1 VGRRLAM
8 SDGPYRSLAMSRR
21 WKIAAKCAYVPAF
34 ATSEIAEAL
43 RAAIERDCRAEL
55 SPCFLGKVSRLI
67 VGPDDPGLFRD
78 LPVADLRAMHAQ
90 ASSPMEA
97 SFLRNAVDALND
109 GCAPTDALQQ
119 AAEGTVSD
127 RLLAGFRQVE
137 EHMFRE
143 AHDQRAR
150 AVRSR
155 LEGAHGEIDISA
167 VARQVLRTAD
177 APQAPAVATYSG
189 LDDGVPL

>member
-1 VGRRLAM
+1 M
-8 SDGPYRSLAMSRR
+8 SDGPYRSLPMSPR
-21 WKIAAKCAYVPAF
+21 WKIAAKCAYVQAF
-34 ATSEIAEAL
+34 STHEIADAL
-43 RAAIERDCRAEL
+43 HAAAERDCRAEL
-55 SPCFLGKVSRLI
+55 SPGFLNRVSGLI
-67 VGPDDPGLFRD
+67 IGPDDPGLFRD
-78 LPVADLRAMHAQ
+78 LPIADLRAMHAQ

-109 GCAPTDALQQ
+109 GCAPAAALQQ

-143 AHDQRAR
+143 ASDHRAR

-177 APQAPAVATYSG
+177 APQPPAVATYSG
-189 LDDGVPL
+189 LDDGVSL

>member
-1 VGRRLAM
+1 M
-8 SDGPYRSLAMSRR
+8 SDGPYRSLPMSPR
-21 WKIAAKCAYVPAF
+21 WKLAAKCAYVQAF
-34 ATSEIAEAL
+34 STREIADAL
-43 RAAIERDCRAEL
+43 HAAAERDCRAEL
-55 SPCFLGKVSRLI
+55 SPGFLGKVSSLI
-67 VGPDDPGLFRD
+67 IGPDDPGLFRD
-78 LPVADLRAMHAQ
+78 LPIADLRAMHAQ

-109 GCAPTDALQQ
+109 GCAPADALQQ

-143 AHDQRAR
+143 ASDQRAR

-177 APQAPAVATYSG
+177 ALQASAVATYSG

>member
-1 VGRRLAM
+1 M
-8 SDGPYRSLAMSRR
+8 SDGPYRSLPMSPR
-21 WKIAAKCAYVPAF
+21 WKLAAKCAYVQAF
-34 ATSEIAEAL
+34 SSGDIADALHAAT
-43 RAAIERDCRAEL
+43 ERDCRAEL
-55 SPCFLGKVSRLI
+55 SSGFLRRVSSI
-67 VGPDDPGLFRD
+67 IIGPDEPGLFRD
-78 LPVADLRAMHAQ
+78 LPTADLRAMHAQ

-97 SFLRNAVDALND
+97 SFLRNAIDALSA
-109 GCAPTDALQQ
+109 GCSPADALQQ

-137 EHMFRE
+137 EHMFRAASNE
-143 AHDQRAR
+143 HAR

-155 LEGAHGEIDISA
+155 LEGAYREIDISA
-167 VARQVLRTAD
+167 AARQVLRTAD

>member
-1 VGRRLAM
+1 M
-8 SDGPYRSLAMSRR
+8 SDGPYRSLPMSPR
-21 WKIAAKCAYVPAF
+21 WRLAAKCAYVQAF
-34 ATSEIAEAL
+34 SRREIADAL
-43 RAAIERDCRAEL
+43 HAAADRDCRAEL
-55 SPCFLGKVSRLI
+55 SPGFLKRVSSLI
-67 VGPDDPGLFRD
+67 MGPDDPGLFRD
-78 LPVADLRAMHAQ
+78 LPIADLRAMHAQ

-97 SFLRNAVDALND
+97 SFLRNAIDALHD
-109 GCAPTDALQQ
+109 GCAPADALQQ

-137 EHMFRE
+137 EHMFR
-143 AHDQRAR
+143 ATSDHRAR

-177 APQAPAVATYSG
+177 ASQPPAVATYSG
-189 LDDGVPL
+189 LDDGVSL